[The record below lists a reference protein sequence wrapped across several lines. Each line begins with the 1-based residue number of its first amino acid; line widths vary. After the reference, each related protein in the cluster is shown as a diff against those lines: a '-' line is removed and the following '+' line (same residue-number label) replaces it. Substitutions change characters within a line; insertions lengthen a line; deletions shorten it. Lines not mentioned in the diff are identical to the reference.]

1 MKEVFCSSSAVVILD
16 PPEKNTSVARQPAPE
31 KTTSDR
37 PQKPT
42 SFRQPTPQ
50 MSSDAITTTTS
61 TASSGEIGSGNS
73 NKRHHEEMSDDI
85 DIEEHI
91 PDIKRECR
99 SQSPT
104 STSQPNTYDN
114 ENDNNFIDLTVE
126 DEEMANK
133 LKHYREENTRLQRDN
148 DELLMR
154 EKKLR
159 ENFLREIKK
168 LREDLQEEKAIKHR
182 SEQSEVKKLRE
193 ELEQQKLKN
202 QSLEAEKEDFRQK
215 YFDKKN
221 RLEKLASEVT
231 NSVESATKS
240 DVKFVNFNEFYNSP
254 RQS

>member
-1 MKEVFCSSSAVVILD
+1 
-16 PPEKNTSVARQPAPE
+16 
-31 KTTSDR
+31 
-37 PQKPT
+37 
-42 SFRQPTPQ
+42 
-50 MSSDAITTTTS
+50 MS
-61 TASSGEIGSGNS
+61 N
-73 NKRHHEEMSDDI
+73 DI

-91 PDIKRECR
+91 PDIKKECR

-104 STSQPNTYDN
+104 STSQPNTYENNENPNTTYDN
-114 ENDNNFIDLTVE
+114 ENDNFIDLTIE
-126 DEEMANK
+126 DEEMVNK
-133 LKHYREENTRLQRDN
+133 LKRYREDNARLQRGN
-148 DELLMR
+148 DEFLIR
-154 EKKLR
+154 EKRLR
-159 ENFLREIKK
+159 GEIKK
-168 LREDLQEEKAIKHR
+168 LREDLQEEKATKQR

-193 ELEQQKLKN
+193 ELEEQKLKT